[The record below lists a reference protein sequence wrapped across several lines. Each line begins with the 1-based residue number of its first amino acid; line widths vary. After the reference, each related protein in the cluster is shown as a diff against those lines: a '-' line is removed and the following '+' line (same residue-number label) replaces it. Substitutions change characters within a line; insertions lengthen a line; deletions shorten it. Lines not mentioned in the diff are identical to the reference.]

1 MQAAFTTS
9 FVSSLGGAVPG
20 GSSSER
26 ERAFAAVN
34 KGGEA
39 KIISLFSKGAGP
51 ELEGCSIPYLFM
63 VRN

>member
-26 ERAFAAVN
+26 AFAAVN

-39 KIISLFSKGAGP
+39 KIISLFS
-51 ELEGCSIPYLFM
+51 
-63 VRN
+63 